1 MTPSEN
7 PENPEIQGI
16 SENKVPQDLGLGLDR
31 PNITKV
37 PEKEKMKFI
46 YNAIEQGFSVKRATG
61 KNSYEF
67 TLPVGSRKSFS
78 NETQVKRS
86 VSTPI
91 TKKETIKKIFNTSV
105 KK

>member
-1 MTPSEN
+1 MNPSMNPSEN
-7 PENPEIQGI
+7 
-16 SENKVPQDLGLGLDR
+16 LDSR
-31 PNITKV
+31 DKETSTNITKV

-46 YNAIEQGFSVKRATG
+46 YNAIEQGFSVKRVTG
-61 KNSYEF
+61 DNSYEF
-67 TLPVGSRKSFS
+67 TLPIGSRKSFS
-78 NETQVKRS
+78 QETQVKRS